1 MIVTD
6 RAGPWQQYLR
16 PDKLGYFRPRA
27 AASLKDVRG
36 AGMCSVTVMGALMV
50 SKALGFS
57 ISYRHGSEP
66 PAYKYV
72 KHGGEFGAVIK
83 LKQGNKG

>member
-1 MIVTD
+1 
-6 RAGPWQQYLR
+6 
-16 PDKLGYFRPRA
+16 
-27 AASLKDVRG
+27 
-36 AGMCSVTVMGALMV
+36 MCSVTVMGALMV

-72 KHGGEFGAVIK
+72 KHGGEFGVVIK
-83 LKQGNKG
+83 LKQVNKG